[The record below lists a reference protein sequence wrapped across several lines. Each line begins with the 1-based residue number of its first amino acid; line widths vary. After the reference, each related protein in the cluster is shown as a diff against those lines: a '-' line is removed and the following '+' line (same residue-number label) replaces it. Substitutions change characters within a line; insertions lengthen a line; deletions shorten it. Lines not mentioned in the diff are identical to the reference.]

1 MTNYSKLNNVL
12 GWCTFVITAI
22 VYTLTM
28 ERSVSYWDCGEFIA
42 SVYKL
47 QVCHQPGAPL
57 YLIISKLLSLF
68 SSDVNQVAWWINL
81 GSAIASAATIMFLF
95 WTITHL
101 AKKLLN
107 TDRRLNTVQAI
118 TIFGA
123 GLTGALAYAFS
134 DTFWFSAVEAE
145 VYALSSLFTA
155 ITFWAILKWE
165 NEADQPRANK
175 WLLFIAYLIGLSI
188 GVHLL
193 NLLAIPA
200 VGMIYYFKKINK
212 GWKGAL
218 LTFILSC
225 LILVFIQYGVI
236 PGTVSLAAKLE
247 LLFVNNISLPFGSG
261 IIFFILLLIA
271 GFVWML
277 RYSVKKQKVWLNT
290 AVLCLSFIYIGYTS
304 YALIIIRANADTSLN
319 NTSPDNVFS
328 FLKYL
333 NREQFGAGD
342 ELLAGPTF
350 ASKVYYKKSDENI
363 YAKGNNQYDIV
374 GKKYEKQIADGQKM
388 LFPRIASQEHESFYR
403 SWLNKPSGNPTFADN
418 INYFTTYQLGH
429 LYWRYFMWNFAGR
442 QNNILGEGELNKG
455 NWLSGIKPVDAIR
468 LGDQSQLPPSIAGNE
483 SYNRLFF
490 LPLLLGIAGLIYQLK
505 RNSKDFI
512 ATGLL
517 FLFTGIAI
525 IVYLNQTPLQVRDRD
540 YAYAASFYAFA
551 IWIGL
556 GVLFV
561 KDFLTKR
568 WDNAAMAGL
577 SSAICI
583 LAVPILMLNQEWDDH
598 DRSQRTIVRD
608 IARNTLDSCAPNAIL
623 FVAGDNETFPLWYLQ
638 EVENFRTDVRIVN
651 LQLIGMDWYGKQLL
665 NPVNNAAAVK
675 LSYTYK
681 QFANSTRDY
690 TPLFDQHIK
699 DPVELQELLDF
710 IGSDDERAKA
720 QLDSGELINYLPTKQ
735 LKLTVNK
742 QQAISNGT
750 VPKSDEN
757 KVVNEMIWT
766 LPKDMLLKNQL
777 LTLNII
783 ANNIDKRPIYFH
795 QFLGEEDFCGLES
808 YFRNDGIV
816 YRLIP
821 VKDDGLNHGVAE
833 KGSVNTS
840 IMYNNLMNKYC
851 WGTVNNGKTYIDPVF
866 ARNVSW
872 YRDSYN
878 VLAKALLNEG
888 KVKDCENVLD
898 KMERELPVSNTG
910 IGLSQF
916 TRVDT
921 SSLYYNCKALKK
933 ANAIVEDTSTYITKE
948 LDYLYAVL
956 PKDSKSV
963 SSEVQTGLYILQLL
977 AEESRKNGQATLS
990 NKIETTLGEFI
1001 QKFGLNG

>member
-1 MTNYSKLNNVL
+1 MTNYAKLNNVL
-12 GWCTFVITAI
+12 GWLAFMIAAI
-22 VYTLTM
+22 VYSLTM
-28 ERSVSYWDCGEFIA
+28 ERTVSYWDCGEFVA

-57 YLIISKLLSLF
+57 YLIISKILSLLSGD
-68 SSDVNQVAWWINL
+68 STQVAWWINL
-81 GSAIASAATIMFLF
+81 GSVLASAATIMFLF

-101 AKKLLN
+101 AKKLLK
-107 TDRRLNTVQAI
+107 TDQQLGTIQLI

-123 GLTGALAYAFS
+123 GFTGALAYAFS

-165 NEADQPRANK
+165 NEADQPRANR

-200 VGMIYYFKKINK
+200 VGMVYYFKKINK

-218 LTFILSC
+218 LTFVISC

-236 PGTVSLAAKLE
+236 PGTVSLAAKFE
-247 LLFVNNISLPFGSG
+247 LLFVNGIALSFGSG
-261 IIFFILLLIA
+261 VTFFIILLAVSFAWILH
-271 GFVWML
+271 
-277 RYSVKKQKVWLNT
+277 YSFKKQKVWLNT
-290 AVLCLSFIYIGYTS
+290 ATLCLCFIYIGYAS
-304 YALIIIRANADTSLN
+304 YALIIIRAKADTSLN
-319 NTSPDNVFS
+319 NTSPDNIFS
-328 FLKYL
+328 FLDYL

-342 ELLAGPTF
+342 ELVVGPTF
-350 ASKVYYKKSDENI
+350 TSKIYYTKSDQNI
-363 YAKGNNQYDIV
+363 YVKGDSKYEVV
-374 GKKYEKQIADGQKM
+374 GKKYEKKIPDGQKM
-388 LFPRIASQEHESFYR
+388 LFPRIANQKYESFYR
-403 SWLNKPSGNPTFADN
+403 SWLNKPSGNPNFGDN

-442 QNNILGEGELNKG
+442 QNNIQGEGEPNKG
-455 NWLSGIKPVDAIR
+455 NWVSGVKPIDAIA
-468 LGDQSQLPPSIAGNE
+468 LGDQSQLPPSIANNE
-483 SYNRLFF
+483 AYNRLYF

-505 RNSKDFI
+505 KNNKDFI
-512 ATGLL
+512 ATALL

-525 IVYLNQTPLQVRDRD
+525 IIYLNQTPQQVRDRD

-556 GVLFV
+556 GVLFI
-561 KDFLTKR
+561 KDFLSKR
-568 WDNAAMAGL
+568 WNNVAIASL
-577 SSAICI
+577 SSAICMV
-583 LAVPILMLNQEWDDH
+583 AVPILMLNQEWDDH
-598 DRSQRTIVRD
+598 DRSQRTLVRD
-608 IARNTLDSCAPNAIL
+608 IAKNTLDSCAPNAIL
-623 FVAGDNETFPLWYLQ
+623 FVAGDNETFPLWYMQ
-638 EVENFRTDVRIVN
+638 EVENYRPDIRIVN
-651 LQLIGMDWYGKQLL
+651 LQLIGMGWYGKQLL
-665 NPVNNAAAVK
+665 KPVNKAAEVK

-681 QFANSTRDY
+681 QFANSNRDY

-720 QLDSGELINYLPTKQ
+720 QLDSGDFINYLPTKQ

-742 QQAISNGT
+742 QKMVNNGT
-750 VPKSDEN
+750 VPKADEN
-757 KVVNEMIWT
+757 KVVNEMVWQ
-766 LPKDMLLKNQL
+766 LPQDMLLKNQL

-783 ANNIDKRPIYFH
+783 ANNIENRPIYFH
-795 QFLGEEDFCGLES
+795 QFLGEEDFCGLDN
-808 YFRNDGIV
+808 YFRKDGIV
-816 YRLIP
+816 YRLVPI
-821 VKDDGLNHGVAE
+821 KDDGINHGIAE

-840 IMYNNLMNKYC
+840 ILYSNLMNKYT
-851 WGTVNNGKTYIDPVF
+851 WGTINNGKTYIDPTF

-888 KVKDCENVLD
+888 KVKECEKILD
-898 KMERELPVSNTG
+898 RMEHDLPVSNTG

-916 TRVDT
+916 TRLDT
-921 SSLYYNCKALKK
+921 STLYYNCKALKK
-933 ANAIVEDTSTYITKE
+933 QM
-948 LDYLYAVL
+948 L
-956 PKDSKSV
+956 
-963 SSEVQTGLYILQLL
+963 
-977 AEESRKNGQATLS
+977 
-990 NKIETTLGEFI
+990 
-1001 QKFGLNG
+1001 